1 MAARIAGSLGRIAP
15 CDYRQLC
22 LLRLH
27 DICCATAYDRLQGD
41 PFIQLFLFQ
50 RAMMNGEAVQLAI

>member
-1 MAARIAGSLGRIAP
+1 
-15 CDYRQLC
+15 